1 MTKLCTRCVP
11 VVAAIFL
18 SGCAV
23 EKSSNPLSP
32 AVAGPIAGVVIS
44 HPNLLEPGQN
54 WELRSKDQPIILLV
68 QNADT
73 NGNRPLTY
81 SFDIAAD
88 SEFKNIVFARAG
100 VAPGTDGFTRL
111 QLPDKLAAGT
121 YWWRT
126 RAQDGAN
133 SGPYS
138 PVKSFEV
145 RATVVLAPPT
155 LTLPSN
161 GSTIGGLVPE
171 FKIKAGDRSG
181 VVGELEYTLQVANNS
196 SFTSIAAI
204 FVQKESWPE
213 TLLAPSYSF
222 LYSKTYYLRVRVR
235 HMDEGGE
242 TSNWSAVQTFKTPAP
257 PAAPP
262 PIDPGPGPDPGSVPG
277 SNPDVCNS
285 NDGDDIASCIEAKYP
300 GYLAANVSLSKRK
313 ENMAFLRNRMIEH
326 GKCKGL
332 NLGLNMKRGDPND
345 ISYDFIVWRR
355 SGKPDQGVD
364 IASGY
369 DDTKKKLNLT
379 WYDGYGADKSYG
391 HPYYKDY
398 GPVNCN

>member
-1 MTKLCTRCVP
+1 MWFVP
-11 VVAAIFL
+11 AVAAIL
-18 SGCAV
+18 MAGCQM

-32 AVAGPIAGVVIS
+32 AIAGPIAGVVIS

-54 WELRSKDQPIILLV
+54 WELRSKDQPVTLLV

-73 NGNRPLTY
+73 NGARPLTY

-88 SEFKNIVFARAG
+88 SEFKNIVFARSG

-133 SGPYS
+133 VGAYS

-145 RATVVLAPPT
+145 RATVVLSPPT
-155 LTLPSN
+155 PTQPSN
-161 GSTIGGLVPE
+161 GSTVGGLVPE

-181 VVGELEYTLQVANNS
+181 VVGELEYTVQVANNS

-213 TLLAPSYSF
+213 TLVATGYSF
-222 LYSKTYYLRVRVR
+222 LYSKTYYWRVRVR

-242 TSNWSAVQTFKTPAP
+242 TSNWSAVQTFKTPAAP
-257 PAAPP
+257 APP
-262 PIDPGPGPDPGSVPG
+262 PPTDPGSDPGSTPG

-285 NDGDDIASCIEAKYP
+285 NDGDDIAACIEARYP
-300 GYLAANVSLSKRK
+300 GYLAAGVSLDKRK
-313 ENMAFLRNRMIEH
+313 SNMAFLRDRMIEH

-332 NLGLNMKRGDPND
+332 NLGLNLKRGGPE

-379 WYDGYGADKSYG
+379 WYDGYGPPNYG
-391 HPYYKDY
+391 HPYYKDF